1 MRRSG
6 GHGVGLRGQPFCSLH
21 TLTVAVAS
29 QAAYAI
35 GILLVA
41 LLPSLYYLV
50 RARNSERFG
59 REPYGRLLGVF
70 GFGAVSAVIISI
82 ILEVLIVGNLG
93 RMERL
98 YALADENLLA
108 AVVVAPIVEEG
119 AKALGVVL
127 VAGYFQRAE
136 DGLVYGVAAGL
147 GFAATENL
155 LYELNAL
162 ETGGLV
168 AFFALAFVR
177 SISSTLL
184 HASATG
190 VTGLGIGKAKVA
202 GRAYAAALPFYLAAV
217 LMHATFNYLA
227 SLGTTHPELLGDA
240 TGLLGLV
247 ACIAF
252 AGLAFRLTRERLAA

>member
-1 MRRSG
+1 MASA
-6 GHGVGLRGQPFCSLH
+6 LAF
-21 TLTVAVAS
+21 AV
-29 QAAYAI
+29 

-50 RARNSERFG
+50 RARNSERYG

-70 GFGAVSAVIISI
+70 AFGAVSAVIISI
-82 ILEVLIVGNLG
+82 ILEMILVGNLDK
-93 RMERL
+93 MERL

-127 VAGYFQRAE
+127 VASYIQRAE

-155 LYELNAL
+155 LYELSAL
-162 ETGGLV
+162 ETGGLI
-168 AFFALAFVR
+168 AFLALAFVR

-190 VTGLGIGKAKVA
+190 VTGLGLGKAKVA
-202 GRAYAAALPFYLAAV
+202 GRPYMAALPYYLVAV
-217 LMHATFNYLA
+217 LMHAGFNYLA

-240 TGLLGLV
+240 TGLLGLL

-252 AGLAFRLTRERLAA
+252 AGLAFRLARERLSA

>member
-1 MRRSG
+1 MASA
-6 GHGVGLRGQPFCSLH
+6 LAF
-21 TLTVAVAS
+21 AV
-29 QAAYAI
+29 

-50 RARNSERFG
+50 RARNSERYG

-70 GFGAVSAVIISI
+70 AFGAVSAVIISI
-82 ILEVLIVGNLG
+82 ILEMILVGNLDK
-93 RMERL
+93 MERL

-127 VAGYFQRAE
+127 VASYIQRAE

-155 LYELNAL
+155 LYELSAL
-162 ETGGLV
+162 ETGGIV
-168 AFFALAFVR
+168 AFLALAFVR

-190 VTGLGIGKAKVA
+190 VTGLGLGKAKVA
-202 GRAYAAALPFYLAAV
+202 GQPYMAALPYYLVAV
-217 LMHATFNYLA
+217 LMHAAFNYLA

-240 TGLLGLV
+240 TGLLGLL

-252 AGLAFRLTRERLAA
+252 AGLAFRLARERLSA

>member
-1 MRRSG
+1 M
-6 GHGVGLRGQPFCSLH
+6 
-21 TLTVAVAS
+21 AS
-29 QAAYAI
+29 QTAFI
-35 GILLVA
+35 VGILLVA

-50 RARNSERFG
+50 RARNSERYG

-70 GFGAVSAVIISI
+70 AFGAVSAVIISL
-82 ILEVLIVGNLG
+82 ILEIVIAGNLDK
-93 RMERL
+93 MERL

-155 LYELNAL
+155 LYELSAL
-162 ETGGLV
+162 EAGGLIT
-168 AFFALAFVR
+168 FFAVAFVR

-202 GRAYAAALPFYLAAV
+202 GQAYATALPYYLVAV
-217 LMHATFNYLA
+217 LMHAAFNYLA
-227 SLGTTHPELLGDA
+227 SLDTTHPGLLGDA
-240 TGLLGLV
+240 TGLIGLV

-252 AGLAFRLTRERLAA
+252 AGLAFRLMRERLSV

>member
-1 MRRSG
+1 MASA
-6 GHGVGLRGQPFCSLH
+6 LAF
-21 TLTVAVAS
+21 AV
-29 QAAYAI
+29 

-50 RARNSERFG
+50 RARNSERYG

-70 GFGAVSAVIISI
+70 AFGAVSAVIISI
-82 ILEVLIVGNLG
+82 ILEMILVGNLDK
-93 RMERL
+93 MERL

-127 VAGYFQRAE
+127 VASYIQRAE

-155 LYELNAL
+155 LYELSAL
-162 ETGGLV
+162 ETGGLI
-168 AFFALAFVR
+168 AFLALAFVR

-190 VTGLGIGKAKVA
+190 VTGLGLGKAKVA
-202 GRAYAAALPFYLAAV
+202 GRPYMAALPYYLVAV
-217 LMHATFNYLA
+217 LMHAAFNYLA

-240 TGLLGLV
+240 TGLLGLL

-252 AGLAFRLTRERLAA
+252 AGLAFRLARERLSA